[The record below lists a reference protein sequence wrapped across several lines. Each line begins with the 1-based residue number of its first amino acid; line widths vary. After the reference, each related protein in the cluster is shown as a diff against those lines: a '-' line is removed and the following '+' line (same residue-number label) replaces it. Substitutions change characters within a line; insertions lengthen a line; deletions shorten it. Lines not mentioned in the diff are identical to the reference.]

1 MKKLICVSL
10 CLALGLSLAA
20 CGKKEETQEISVPIY
35 EAKAV
40 KYRTAKAEIGD
51 ISERYVQKGSYGYPY
66 EETITFGMSG
76 QIDQLV
82 VTQDQGVSKGDL
94 LCTLF
99 SDELDEQIET
109 KQVYLDQAKNTYAKL
124 YNEGV
129 SYNELQMAYL
139 DLQIQQLEYD
149 HLLEQKDKYNVYAPC
164 DGYFTSGGIR
174 GGQFNRFAWV
184 NAGQTFGK
192 TSDNSE
198 EFLICRIFD
207 NPLNNVNFGTAVK
220 LTQGANEASG
230 KVVDIIHDDNGDY
243 SSYTYVV
250 RPDQDSGLFTFG
262 DVEVS
267 FNVYSRL
274 DTVIVPTKAVK
285 TVGERKFVNLL
296 IDGVKVEQDVEV
308 GIVDGSKTEITSGLV
323 GGEELI
329 LN

>member
-35 EAKAV
+35 EAQTV
-40 KYRTAKAEIGD
+40 KYRTTKAEIGD

-66 EETITFGMSG
+66 EETVTFGMSG

-99 SDELDEQIET
+99 SDELDEQIEE

-174 GGQFNRFAWV
+174 GGQFNRFSWV

-192 TSDNSE
+192 TSDIENM
-198 EFLICRIFD
+198 FILG
-207 NPLNNVNFGTAVK
+207 NFGVK
-220 LTQGANEASG
+220 LT
-230 KVVDIIHDDNGDY
+230 
-243 SSYTYVV
+243 
-250 RPDQDSGLFTFG
+250 G
-262 DVEVS
+262 DVIKGFE
-267 FNVYSRL
+267 
-274 DTVIVPTKAVK
+274 
-285 TVGERKFVNLL
+285 TVG
-296 IDGVKVEQDVEV
+296 D
-308 GIVDGSKTEITSGLV
+308 IVSLMNK
-323 GGEELI
+323 
-329 LN
+329 